1 MMKLR
6 YTMIKN
12 NKYKASMKGF
22 MIIIWAILIV
32 GCNERQQ
39 SVNAKKEEPKPDSVK
54 VFLLTADS
62 VKKTITLPGEL
73 APNEN
78 VQIRAKVQ
86 GFIQKINVDIG
97 SKVRKGQVLALID
110 APEINSRVQELSA
123 KVKAAQSR
131 FNTSKDYYDRINA
144 ASKVEGVVAG
154 KELQQAKNQMLTDSA
169 EYNAAVFAVSSYR
182 QMGNYLAI
190 VAPFTGTITKR
201 NIDPGTFVGN
211 TNDQP
216 LFELE
221 DNSKLELRVPV
232 PETYTGAVLA
242 GNTAELTTR
251 SFPDKKFKAKLIRKS
266 GSIDN
271 QSRTEI
277 WEFEVPN
284 NNGELKAGGYSDVKL
299 VFMRPEKSLVV
310 PTSAVVTTL
319 ERKFVIRVMNNTTQW
334 VDVRPGFNMGDK
346 QEIFGELVSGDTIIM
361 KPTEELKSGTSV
373 KPKL

>member
-1 MMKLR
+1 
-6 YTMIKN
+6 
-12 NKYKASMKGF
+12 
-22 MIIIWAILIV
+22 
-32 GCNERQQ
+32 
-39 SVNAKKEEPKPDSVK
+39 
-54 VFLLTADS
+54 
-62 VKKTITLPGEL
+62 
-73 APNEN
+73 
-78 VQIRAKVQ
+78 
-86 GFIQKINVDIG
+86 
-97 SKVRKGQVLALID
+97 
-110 APEINSRVQELSA
+110 
-123 KVKAAQSR
+123 
-131 FNTSKDYYDRINA
+131 
-144 ASKVEGVVAG
+144 
-154 KELQQAKNQMLTDSA
+154 MLTDSA

-346 QEIFGELVSGDTIIM
+346 QEIFGELVSGDTIIL